1 MTVSD
6 EQNENDNDGGES
18 DGIDVPSS
26 IVLTYDAEASTFS
39 LTVDD
44 GEPVVLGVS
53 DIRFPNPDAD
63 ELTYVQEI
71 TDPSLLF
78 DVYDGEYWNRVGIGA
93 INQDGLVTKSVTQN
107 EDGTWT
113 IEYVTPEQY
122 TMTTDENA
130 TDGEGNESTDAP
142 DAGVS
147 TQTDEESDTEPDDNA
162 DADDEPIISDGSVD
176 VTENEDGSLTCTY
189 PSDWVMTVISATQ
202 ACGMNRFGYVDAD
215 GDGEYDFPADYDDS
229 EAYTET
235 SQYPMYTPDD
245 LLCAFPYDTYIFEEL
260 PSEATYEHKLVT
272 FEVNVERHNYT
283 VDLGPITDNIIDLH
297 TTATDQEDG
306 DKQLATNEQVTIVD
320 RVEYTNLNEGRE
332 YTVTGV
338 LMDYETTEP
347 LLDRDG
353 NQITSTVTFTPES
366 PNGYVDVTFTLDASQ
381 LGGVQTVVFEDLYL
395 NKVHVASH
403 ADIEDEGQRVE
414 FSPEIHTTA
423 LGKDTNDHFVYDA
436 PSVTIVDTVHYEGL
450 IPGREFVVQGVLM
463 DKSTGEEL
471 IDSQG
476 NIVTSEVHFVPE
488 SNTGDVQV
496 EFTFD
501 TTSLVGM
508 DTVVFEDLYRVDSG
522 GEANGQLRH
531 VAAHRDINDEGQ
543 TVSVR
548 LSDLASDL
556 VQTGGNAII
565 ATAVAGAVAT
575 AAGIR
580 FAKRRLT
587 K

>member
-1 MTVSD
+1 MVTPMVSRDDIEKDENGQVIDGVTFQVNENGEWVDYTTMTVND

-39 LTVDD
+39 LMVDD
-44 GEPVVLGVS
+44 GEPLVLGVS

-107 EDGTWT
+107 DDDTWT
-113 IEYVTPEQY
+113 VEYVTPEQY
-122 TMTTDENA
+122 TTAIDEDA
-130 TDGEGNESTDAP
+130 TDGEGNESTDVHG
-142 DAGVS
+142 AGVS
-147 TQTDEESDTEPDDNA
+147 TQADEASDTELDA
-162 DADDEPIISDGSVD
+162 DADDDTDVEDEPLISDGSVD
-176 VTENEDGSLTCTY
+176 VSENEDGSLTCTY
-189 PSDWVMTVISATQ
+189 PSDWVMTVISAAQ

-229 EAYTET
+229 EAYTES

-245 LLCAFPYDTYIFEEL
+245 LLGAFPYDTYVFEEL
-260 PSEATYEHKLVT
+260 PSEATYGHKLVT

-283 VDLGPITDNIIDLH
+283 VDLGPVTDNIIDIY
-297 TTATDQEDG
+297 TTATDKEDG
-306 DKQLATNEQVTIVD
+306 DKQVATNEQVTIVD

-338 LMDYETTEP
+338 LMDYETAEP

-403 ADIEDEGQRVE
+403 ADIC
-414 FSPEIHTTA
+414 TTR
-423 LGKDTNDHFVYDA
+423 D
-436 PSVTIVDTVHYEGL
+436 S
-450 IPGREFVVQGVLM
+450 
-463 DKSTGEEL
+463 
-471 IDSQG
+471 SQG
-476 NIVTSEVHFVPE
+476 AS
-488 SNTGDVQV
+488 SW
-496 EFTFD
+496 
-501 TTSLVGM
+501 
-508 DTVVFEDLYRVDSG
+508 YR
-522 GEANGQLRH
+522 AC
-531 VAAHRDINDEGQ
+531 
-543 TVSVR
+543 
-548 LSDLASDL
+548 
-556 VQTGGNAII
+556 
-565 ATAVAGAVAT
+565 
-575 AAGIR
+575 
-580 FAKRRLT
+580 
-587 K
+587 

>member
-1 MTVSD
+1 MTKNV
-6 EQNENDNDGGES
+6 
-18 DGIDVPSS
+18 I
-26 IVLTYDAEASTFS
+26 
-39 LTVDD
+39 
-44 GEPVVLGVS
+44 
-53 DIRFPNPDAD
+53 
-63 ELTYVQEI
+63 
-71 TDPSLLF
+71 
-78 DVYDGEYWNRVGIGA
+78 
-93 INQDGLVTKSVTQN
+93 QN

-113 IEYVTPEQY
+113 VEYVTPEQY
-122 TMTTDENA
+122 ATTTDEDA
-130 TDGEGNESTDAP
+130 TDGEGNESADDSDT
-142 DAGVS
+142 GVN
-147 TQTDEESDTEPDDNA
+147 TQADEESDVETGDSD
-162 DADDEPIISDGSVD
+162 DADTDTDIDVENEPLISDGSVD
-176 VTENEDGSLTCTY
+176 VTENEDGSLTCVY

-235 SQYPMYTPDD
+235 TQYPMYTPDD
-245 LLCAFPYDTYIFEEL
+245 LLGAFPYDTYIFEEL
-260 PSEATYEHKLVT
+260 PSEATYGHKLVT

-283 VDLGPITDNIIDLH
+283 VDLGPITDNIIDVH

-338 LMDYETTEP
+338 LMDYETSEP

-450 IPGREFVVQGVLM
+450 IPGREFVIQGVLM

-476 NIVTSEVHFVPE
+476 NTVTAEAHFVPE
-488 SNTGDVQV
+488 SSTGDVQV

-501 TTSLVGM
+501 TTSLVGI
-508 DTVVFEDLYRVDSG
+508 DTVVFEDLYRVDTG
-522 GEANGQLRH
+522 GEMNGQLRH
-531 VAAHRDINDEGQ
+531 VAAHRDINDAGQ

-556 VQTGGNAII
+556 VQTGSNAII
-565 ATAVAGAVAT
+565 ATAAGGAAAISAIAYLINKKRT
-575 AAGIR
+575 A
-580 FAKRRLT
+580 
-587 K
+587 